1 MAKSLSELN
10 NYLFD
15 ELERL
20 SNPKLQG
27 EELQKEIER
36 ARTIAKTAECI
47 IGNGHLVLRAQE
59 LVGEYCNSR
68 DVAVPAYLLGE
79 SSK

>member
-1 MAKSLSELN
+1 MP
-10 NYLFD
+10 LFSAVISSMD
-15 ELERL
+15 PMCALGITRTW
-20 SNPKLQG
+20 QG
-27 EELQKEIER
+27 ASGLMS
-36 ARTIAKTAECI
+36 RTIAKTAECI